1 MISKGR
7 PAPKDRLKT
16 HLEIER
22 IDFPKNGDSENET
35 PFTNGKF
42 GYPYEMVNFKCA
54 YYIIYI
60 YRYMFPLLRLRF
72 NAKNIADFVCCFGCH
87 WPSGLLK
94 N

>member
-1 MISKGR
+1 MMISKGR

-60 YRYMFPLLRLRF
+60 SVYVSFIKTPFQCKKHCRLCVLLWLPL
-72 NAKNIADFVCCFGCH
+72 A
-87 WPSGLLK
+87 
-94 N
+94 